1 MREMHRDENPII
13 CEMKSRIR
21 INGDIEYYNNFCE
34 YANIIVRDRSEFIET
49 KKVHVR

>member
-21 INGDIEYYNNFCE
+21 INGDIEYYNNFRE

-49 KKVHVR
+49 KKCM